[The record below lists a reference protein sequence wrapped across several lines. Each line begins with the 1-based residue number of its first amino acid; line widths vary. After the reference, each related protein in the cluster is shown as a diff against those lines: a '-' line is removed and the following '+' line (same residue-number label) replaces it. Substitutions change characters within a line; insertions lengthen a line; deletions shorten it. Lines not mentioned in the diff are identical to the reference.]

1 MIETI
6 SNQIKT
12 AMKAKDKMRL
22 TALRYIKSMLL
33 ENKTSKKPIDEQE
46 VVIKYH
52 KKLNDALEMYQGKDD
67 KIEEIQSEIAV
78 VKEFMP
84 KQLEE
89 ADVIALIQEIKAPLE
104 NPNMGAIMRE
114 LSPKIK
120 GKFDG
125 KLASK
130 LVMEALKQ

>member
-6 SNQIKT
+6 SSQIKE

-33 ENKTSKKPIDEQE
+33 ENKTSKKPIDEQA

-52 KKLNDALEMYQGKDD
+52 KKLNDSLEMYQGKDD

-89 ADVIALIQEIKAPLE
+89 ADVVALIKEIKAPLE
-104 NPNMGAIMRE
+104 NPNMGTIMRE

-120 GKFDG
+120 GKYDG

-130 LVMEALKQ
+130 LVVEALK

>member
-1 MIETI
+1 MIENI
-6 SNQIKT
+6 SNQIKE

-52 KKLNDALEMYQGKDD
+52 KKLNDSLEIYQGKDD
-67 KIEEIQSEIAV
+67 KIEEIQSEITV

-84 KQLEE
+84 EQLEE
-89 ADVIALIQEIKAPLE
+89 ADVVNLIQEIKSPLE
-104 NPNMGAIMRE
+104 NPNMGTIMRE

-125 KLASK
+125 KAASK
-130 LVMEALKQ
+130 LVIAALK

>member
-6 SNQIKT
+6 SNQIKA
-12 AMKAKDKMRL
+12 AMKARDKMRL

-89 ADVIALIQEIKAPLE
+89 ADVIAFIQEIKAPLE

-125 KLASK
+125 KLASQ
-130 LVMEALKQ
+130 LVIEALK